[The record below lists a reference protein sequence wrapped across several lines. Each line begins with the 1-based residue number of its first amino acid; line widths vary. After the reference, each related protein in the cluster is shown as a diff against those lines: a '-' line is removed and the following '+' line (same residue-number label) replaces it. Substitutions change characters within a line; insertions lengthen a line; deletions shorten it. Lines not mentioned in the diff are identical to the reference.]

1 MELCGT
7 FTWQHGA
14 TLRHPDKMR
23 DPDVSVVVPVYNE
36 EDSVGPLVARTTEVL
51 QGAGIPFELIL
62 VDDGS
67 RDRSVERIRALMLDH
82 AALRLIRL
90 RKNSGQTVAMG
101 VGFKASRGRIVVSMD
116 GDLQNDPVDIPRL
129 AAMIDEGYDVVCGWR
144 KDRHDKLWSR
154 KVPSRVANWLIGRLT
169 GIPVHDN
176 GCSLKAYR
184 KTVLD
189 RVHLYAE
196 QHRFIPARAAM
207 VGARIGE
214 IVVTH
219 HARRF
224 GQSKYGLSRIW
235 KVFLDLFVI
244 KMLTGF
250 ASRPLV
256 WFTALSIPFAVLAA
270 VFLVAAWVV
279 AVREGASTVLLAE
292 GLLFSFAATQ
302 MVLVGMMGEH
312 IVRTSRNGGRPELAV
327 AWVDGR

>member
-1 MELCGT
+1 VLPT
-7 FTWQHGA
+7 GA
-14 TLRHPDKMR
+14 QREDRTIDL
-23 DPDVSVVVPVYNE
+23 SVVVPVYNE
-36 EDSVGPLVARTTEVL
+36 EDCVELLVERVCGVMDPLGTRY
-51 QGAGIPFELIL
+51 ELVL

-67 RDRSVERIRALMLDH
+67 RDRSVERVRALMPDH
-82 AALRLIRL
+82 PTLRLICL

-101 VGFKASRGRIVVSMD
+101 VGFRAARGRIVVSMD

-129 AAMIDEGYDVVCGWR
+129 VAMMDEGYDVVCGWR
-144 KDRHDKLWSR
+144 KNRHDKLFTR

-196 QHRFIPARAAM
+196 QHRFIPARAGM

-256 WFTALSIPFAVLAA
+256 WFTALSIPFAVLAV
-270 VFLVAAWVV
+270 VFLVAAWME
-279 AVREGASTVLLAE
+279 ALRDGTATVLLAE

-302 MVLVGMMGEH
+302 LFLVGIMGEH
-312 IVRTSRNGGRPELAV
+312 IVRTSRDGRPGEAAV
-327 AWVDGR
+327 WADGR

>member
-1 MELCGT
+1 M
-7 FTWQHGA
+7 A
-14 TLRHPDKMR
+14 I
-23 DPDVSVVVPVYNE
+23 DVSVVVPVYNE
-36 EDSVGPLVARTTEVL
+36 EACVELLVERTCGVMDGT
-51 QGAGIPFELIL
+51 GMRYELIL

-67 RDRSVERIRALMLDH
+67 RDRSVALATALMP
-82 AALRLIRL
+82 ARPALRLIRL
-90 RKNSGQTVAMG
+90 RKNSGQTVAMD
-101 VGFKASRGRIVVSMD
+101 VGFKAARGRIVVSMD

-129 AAMIDEGYDVVCGWR
+129 VAMIDEGYDVVCGWR
-144 KDRHDKLWSR
+144 KNRHDKLWTR
-154 KVPSRVANWLIGRLT
+154 KVPSRVANRLIGWLT

-196 QHRFIPARAAM
+196 QHRFIPARAGM

-219 HARRF
+219 HPRLY

-256 WFTALSIPFAVLAA
+256 WFTALSVPFAVLAA
-270 VFLVAAWVV
+270 VFLVAAYVV
-279 AVREGASTVLLAE
+279 ALQEGTATVLLAE

-302 MVLVGMMGEH
+302 MLLVGMMGEH
-312 IVRTSRNGGRPELAV
+312 IVRTSREGGRPVVAAV
-327 AWVDGR
+327 RADGG